1 MSDKIELKGRCLCGA
16 VTVEAKQASTHVG
29 ACHCGMCRRWG
40 GGPLM
45 AVDCGTEVV
54 IGGRENV
61 SVFNSSEWAE
71 RGFCNQCGSHLFYR
85 LKESGQHMMP
95 AGLFED
101 SSQMVLSHQ
110 VFIDNKP
117 EFYSFSNETKDMTEA
132 EIFAM
137 YAPPNS

>member
-1 MSDKIELKGRCLCGA
+1 MSDKVELKGRCLCGA

-29 ACHCGMCRRWG
+29 ACHCSMCRRWG

-45 AVDCGTEVV
+45 EVDCGTEVSF
-54 IGGRENV
+54 GGAEHI
-61 SVFNSSEWAE
+61 SVFNSSDWAE
-71 RGFCNQCGSHLFYR
+71 RGFCSQCGSHLFYR
-85 LKESGQHMMP
+85 LKESGQHMML

-101 SSQMVLSHQ
+101 NSQMVFDHQ

-117 EFYSFSNETKDMTEA
+117 GFYRFANETKNMTEA

-137 YAPPNS
+137 YAPPES